1 MSTNSIQHQAP
12 KSSFSKWILSLSI
25 AVALV
30 SVGCDKTPQILNAI
44 QPTLSGQSTLNG
56 KKIDIAEWQEEVRLF
71 DGRTVIVWRK
81 ATAYAGG
88 FPNSSRGRDISMELK
103 FEPMG
108 IVWKHE
114 MSENN
119 IRRPRSFEILDGV
132 AYLVLYVGDRAAP
145 FCVDKPTTHYLAQFL
160 KWTNGKW
167 IEVPQTQFPADKAL
181 LNLSTDY
188 WGHTAKDDAKGLVP
202 WVGKLTGGNDGE
214 TVKSYFEG
222 YHRVCA
228 LHQKP

>member
-1 MSTNSIQHQAP
+1 MSTHSIQHYAS
-12 KSSFSKWILSLSI
+12 KRCLSKWLLPLS
-25 AVALV
+25 VAAALA
-30 SVGCDKTPQILNAI
+30 SVGCDKTPQMLNAM
-44 QPTLSGQSTLNG
+44 QSTLAGQATLNG
-56 KKIDIAEWQEEVRLF
+56 KKIDIAEWQEEVKLF
-71 DGRTVIVWRK
+71 DGRTVVVWRK

-88 FPNSSRGRDISMELK
+88 FPNSSRGRDISMEFK

-108 IVWKHE
+108 IFWKHE
-114 MSENN
+114 MRENN
-119 IRRPRSFEILDGV
+119 IRHPRALEILDGV
-132 AYLVLYVGDRAAP
+132 AYLVLYVGDRAAL
-145 FCVDKPTTHYLAQFL
+145 FCADKPPTQYLAQFL
-160 KWTNGKW
+160 KWANGQW
-167 IEVPQTQFPADKAL
+167 VEVPQTQFPAGNAL

-228 LHQKP
+228 LHKKP